1 MFVGPLIPTI
11 NQADDQS
18 PGKKDGCHPPS
29 NGARLS
35 LTPFQCPPIDTVFIT
50 VNHAGPHSRHKQT
63 KISESQS
70 GGKDGPW
77 SLPSAPHQG
86 PSFLLV
92 LTCARIELGGAADA
106 APLFRF
112 LLRAFFCG
120 FVLAAAIWL
129 SNSPLRTAVISVSM
143 TFGSWSKERTAMAV
157 LPFSNSTVR
166 DGYPRHTFRCQRDA
180 TLGLFA

>member
-70 GGKDGPW
+70 GGKERWALATPQCLTPGARL
-77 SLPSAPHQG
+77 SC
-86 PSFLLV
+86 SF
-92 LTCARIELGGAADA
+92 LTCARIELGERRT
-106 APLFRF
+106 PLPFFRL
-112 LLRAFFCG
+112 LLRC
-120 FVLAAAIWL
+120 LL
-129 SNSPLRTAVISVSM
+129 P
-143 TFGSWSKERTAMAV
+143 AMAV
-157 LPFSNSTVR
+157 LPFLVASRRNV
-166 DGYPRHTFRCQRDA
+166 C
-180 TLGLFA
+180 LGHPSRNACGV

>member
-1 MFVGPLIPTI
+1 MIKVRARKTGAI
-11 NQADDQS
+11 
-18 PGKKDGCHPPS
+18 PPS

-35 LTPFQCPPIDTVFIT
+35 LTPFQCPPSNIVFII

-86 PSFLLV
+86 RSFLLV

-106 APLFRF
+106 APLFPFSSSRL
-112 LLRAFFCG
+112 LLRLRAG
-120 FVLAAAIWL
+120 GGYLVVQLAIAD
-129 SNSPLRTAVISVSM
+129 S
-143 TFGSWSKERTAMAV
+143 G
-157 LPFSNSTVR
+157 
-166 DGYPRHTFRCQRDA
+166 D
-180 TLGLFA
+180 